1 MANKPTQPVFPL
13 GLVAEEQST
22 LAGVLNT
29 GTIEHGPDAVL
40 TLPEGNASAGLPSSV
55 RYNADSDEFEG
66 FYENGGW
73 LPLGGGGI
81 RWEVLPHASTA
92 TLTEGRGYLIN
103 NTTGASTV
111 VLPSPT
117 RIGESVTICD
127 AYGKFATYPLT
138 VSPSGNNLYGSTEDM
153 AITTDNVSA
162 TFTWS
167 GPEQGWIIT
176 SGVGLGQGRV
186 YSREIFTK
194 ILASETSSVALN
206 TPPTI
211 VDVYADGKRL
221 AESKYSLDGN
231 VITFSPSLPASTEL
245 QVIEY
250 TPIQLGT
257 GGGSGSSTITWVY
270 NGGSAIGGETEITLD
285 VVVDDVP
292 AIDINGSRQYKNLG
306 FTFDPLTS
314 KITLAQ
320 ELEPED
326 EVVVIINGTPN
337 IYNQIDH
344 TLREVA
350 RVTNVKDTEVV
361 YFSVGAALSGYKV
374 IYDKE
379 TQRAYPLP
387 ADIVPGTTAVS
398 LSSSAILVHSAG
410 SVDLGELAVSRE
422 EYVTLSGSFDTGVTV
437 NTKNELVVFT
447 DGKYR
452 WDGVL
457 PKEVSAGSTPEASG
471 GIGDG
476 KWVGVGDA
484 SLRSNIKSPDGFKY
498 IGWAGSVAELSTLTG
513 ASTGDRVLVKSY
525 YSGGTVGGGIFEY
538 DASKAAV
545 NDGAIVFN
553 GWVRKPINGVYSTHD
568 AGIVGDGS
576 DVISVATSRLNAIAS
591 AMTDGGTLNV
601 HGVITVNT
609 HIVFSNA
616 KSIKIVGCGSGS
628 GKAIIQGDKA
638 SWYFKGQ
645 SEGGINHRG
654 VLHLD
659 NCPDHV
665 ISDLEILGVQSVKFD
680 SGDPQNDAD
689 AGISGAYND
698 GATITRCRIHRVGA
712 WGVFYLESSDVTVTK
727 NTIYD
732 CSRQSGVNVT
742 SSALKTYTSARCKIT
757 YNRIYDCGLYGVEAE
772 SQGPIEQLQVD
783 NNIISGCTRGIAVV
797 QRQPSTTN
805 TSVFCTD
812 NIIVSCADAYAT
824 SYANAAASDFRVTG
838 GAIRRCAT
846 GFVMAGGI
854 YDIKGVEID
863 GTGFNGIVQHSA
875 YDSVLQIVDSS
886 SFYAPADST
895 VHTGDI
901 YIGLNGTKYTV
912 SSITNVN
919 VSGWVTTTYLKKV
932 TLSTAF
938 NPSDVYEGARF
949 KQPTASNP
957 TVCNG
962 IYMAQNSASIT
973 FRGRLQNCSIRNVT
987 HAFAGRMINAPASQH
1002 FFEYNQ
1008 IHSCDYYIFNE
1019 ASENTSWYFANNS
1032 IDGDT
1037 AKNVLFN
1044 CGTMIAAYQIRPS
1057 GSVVVRS
1064 KTAGTGLGANYF
1076 SVSSG
1081 SRRYYQIN
1089 VRFYGAAY
1097 SSSTSSNLVIRVNG
1111 NALQAVTA
1119 TSSTFANDAVI
1130 SWYVSNGVLTAGTNY
1145 LDIITSV
1152 SDFSYKSYEVEFL
1165 YL

>member
-13 GLVAEEQST
+13 GLEAEEQST

-194 ILASETSSVALN
+194 ILASETSTVALN

-231 VITFSPSLPASTEL
+231 VITFSPSLSANTEL

-250 TPIQLGT
+250 TPIQLGN

-337 IYNQIDH
+337 IYNQIDY

-398 LSSSAILVHSAG
+398 LSSSAVLVHSAG

-452 WDGVL
+452 WDGEL
-457 PKEVSAGSTPEASG
+457 PKIVPAGSTPETAG
-471 GIGDG
+471 GIGLG
-476 KWVGVGDA
+476 KWISVGDA
-484 SLRSNIKSPDGFKY
+484 SLRSDLATGGKASLVGYKDSNVAAELDSLNSINTVYVGAKSTSSKPLEYSGWEHFLPIFASGTQLENYVFESPVIADFKSSSDTIPPASGVMFKMGVNGLSNGPYFSQDNYHLQNLTVVGGTPEVVTFEPYTGLTAVLDNLRIINNGDPDKAAINFKGQNWWPTVSNCIFKDYTNKKGNFCKAIDDGGDSSIRRSANSRLLFTGNKVNFGGISLGGTMLTASAVFNIIKDNACEHAENAVVLEYPSTHTVIDGLYTECYFGGGNQIVIGDKKPDPAIPQMDMIGITIKNVYFNNHSQSSNRLIKSGNETVKVDRLTLDNILVTNANVTSPLIELNDVPGQSIY
-498 IGWAGSVAELSTLTG
+498 VGNISSGVALINKTDNAVKIIDMNNNFIKSLNG
-513 ASTGDRVLVKSY
+513 NLASTGEDSATVNNSRKKVFGNFFIQSTGSLSVSRYASGNQYQKNRESKNYAAITIEPNTACGFEWQNPRYSDLSGSIATVQFLAKASTTVSAVVLVKYKNASA
-525 YSGGTVGGGIFEY
+525 GKTLATWTIDINGGGDFQEFTIPFFATRSDDENSVLSVDIKFENTP
-538 DASKAAV
+538 SSV
-545 NDGAIVFN
+545 VF
-553 GWVRKPINGVYSTHD
+553 YTC
-568 AGIVGDGS
+568 AF
-576 DVISVATSRLNAIAS
+576 RLNRGDTGLCRS
-591 AMTDGGTLNV
+591 A
-601 HGVITVNT
+601 
-609 HIVFSNA
+609 
-616 KSIKIVGCGSGS
+616 
-628 GKAIIQGDKA
+628 
-638 SWYFKGQ
+638 
-645 SEGGINHRG
+645 
-654 VLHLD
+654 
-659 NCPDHV
+659 
-665 ISDLEILGVQSVKFD
+665 
-680 SGDPQNDAD
+680 ND
-689 AGISGAYND
+689 
-698 GATITRCRIHRVGA
+698 
-712 WGVFYLESSDVTVTK
+712 
-727 NTIYD
+727 
-732 CSRQSGVNVT
+732 
-742 SSALKTYTSARCKIT
+742 YTSGEV
-757 YNRIYDCGLYGVEAE
+757 DAE
-772 SQGPIEQLQVD
+772 LAKF
-783 NNIISGCTRGIAVV
+783 T
-797 QRQPSTTN
+797 
-805 TSVFCTD
+805 
-812 NIIVSCADAYAT
+812 
-824 SYANAAASDFRVTG
+824 
-838 GAIRRCAT
+838 
-846 GFVMAGGI
+846 
-854 YDIKGVEID
+854 
-863 GTGFNGIVQHSA
+863 
-875 YDSVLQIVDSS
+875 
-886 SFYAPADST
+886 FY
-895 VHTGDI
+895 
-901 YIGLNGTKYTV
+901 
-912 SSITNVN
+912 
-919 VSGWVTTTYLKKV
+919 
-932 TLSTAF
+932 
-938 NPSDVYEGARF
+938 
-949 KQPTASNP
+949 
-957 TVCNG
+957 
-962 IYMAQNSASIT
+962 
-973 FRGRLQNCSIRNVT
+973 
-987 HAFAGRMINAPASQH
+987 
-1002 FFEYNQ
+1002 
-1008 IHSCDYYIFNE
+1008 
-1019 ASENTSWYFANNS
+1019 
-1032 IDGDT
+1032 
-1037 AKNVLFN
+1037 
-1044 CGTMIAAYQIRPS
+1044 
-1057 GSVVVRS
+1057 
-1064 KTAGTGLGANYF
+1064 
-1076 SVSSG
+1076 
-1081 SRRYYQIN
+1081 
-1089 VRFYGAAY
+1089 
-1097 SSSTSSNLVIRVNG
+1097 
-1111 NALQAVTA
+1111 
-1119 TSSTFANDAVI
+1119 
-1130 SWYVSNGVLTAGTNY
+1130 
-1145 LDIITSV
+1145 
-1152 SDFSYKSYEVEFL
+1152 
-1165 YL
+1165 